1 MPQELNLYRE
11 VFGQNTYRRV
21 VNTEFTQLVDPTPT
35 DTEDDITIERFFE
48 LYEELF
54 FQIPLTGEIN
64 SHEYLVN
71 RSSEYIG
78 GAVITDNEKALIQE
92 INSLRQQLLEANTNL
107 IEISKLG

>member
-1 MPQELNLYRE
+1 MPEELNLYRE

-35 DTEDDITIERFFE
+35 EPEEDITIERFFE

-54 FQIPLTGEIN
+54 FQIPLTGELN
-64 SHEYLVN
+64 SHEFLVN

-78 GAVITDNEKALIQE
+78 GAVVTDNEKALIQE
-92 INSLRQQLLEANTNL
+92 INSLRQQLLEANINL
-107 IEISKLG
+107 VEISKLG